1 MTKIYR
7 IQFKEHTKTHDRTKI
22 KVYSC
27 ATNDV
32 PPCDIRD
39 ELSTP
44 ELHLY
49 HPNHQ
54 LIPGNSSYNH
64 HQPPSFSRK
73 KTTEIIKN
81 LPKANAPQQ
90 PPTSPEPTQS
100 TGLDEILISEL
111 KELRK
116 LRMDSSKTRN
126 LKSIISI
133 IHFTKRL
140 EDTLYKETVNTGFT
154 TSS

>member
-7 IQFKEHTKTHDRTKI
+7 IQFKGHTKNHSRTKI

-54 LIPGNSSYNH
+54 LIPENSSYNH
-64 HQPPSFSRK
+64 HQTPSFSREK
-73 KTTEIIKN
+73 KTEIIKN
-81 LPKANAPQQ
+81 LPKANVPQQ

-100 TGLDEILISEL
+100 EGLNEDLISEL
-111 KELRK
+111 EERRN

-126 LKSIISI
+126 WKVLLVSFIA
-133 IHFTKRL
+133 
-140 EDTLYKETVNTGFT
+140 
-154 TSS
+154 

>member
-1 MTKIYR
+1 MKNIYKIH
-7 IQFKEHTKTHDRTKI
+7 FKEHTKTHGRTKI

-27 ATNDV
+27 VTNDV

-44 ELHLY
+44 ELHLS

-54 LIPGNSSYNH
+54 LIPGNSSSNC
-64 HQPPSFSRK
+64 HQTPSFSREK
-73 KTTEIIKN
+73 KTEIIKN
-81 LPKANAPQQ
+81 LPKANVPQQ

-100 TGLDEILISEL
+100 KGLNEDLISEL
-111 KELRK
+111 EERRN

-140 EDTLYKETVNTGFT
+140 KDTPYTETVNTGFT
-154 TSS
+154 TST

>member
-7 IQFKEHTKTHDRTKI
+7 IHFKRKI
-22 KVYSC
+22 KNHCRTEIKVHC
-27 ATNDV
+27 CTTNNV

-44 ELHLY
+44 ELHLS

-54 LIPGNSSYNH
+54 LIPGNSSYNY
-64 HQPPSFSRK
+64 HQTPSFSREK
-73 KTTEIIKN
+73 KTEIIKN
-81 LPKANAPQQ
+81 LPKANVPQQ

-100 TGLDEILISEL
+100 EGLNEDLISEL
-111 KELRK
+111 EERRN

-126 LKSIISI
+126 LESIISI
-133 IHFTKRL
+133 IHCIKRL
-140 EDTLYKETVNTGFT
+140 EDTPYKEAVNTGFT
-154 TSS
+154 TST